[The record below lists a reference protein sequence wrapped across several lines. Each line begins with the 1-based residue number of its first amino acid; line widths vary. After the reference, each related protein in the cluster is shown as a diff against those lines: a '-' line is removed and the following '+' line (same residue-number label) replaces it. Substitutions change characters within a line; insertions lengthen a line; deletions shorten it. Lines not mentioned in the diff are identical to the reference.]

1 MNNKVTTH
9 QLTGILNDKDLINGI
24 TFVGFDTLTVP
35 KLKGGK
41 GNPHQGRITKLATG
55 FIGMIA
61 SNKVSSAYE
70 NMVNRRLLEEG
81 KEADFKA
88 GKLPWGQR
96 VEGTCLIENK
106 GVHYVQLIYTEHKK
120 TLLDM
125 VEKMGITLDD
135 DLRQRLDQVVVGY
148 ESKRGTVQY
157 FLDGQPIA
165 KEDIE
170 GLDTD
175 RNEGKQGGLSE
186 DFKVVV
192 RSPKVSSLVRLTMK
206 GETYLIED

>member
-9 QLTGILNDKDLINGI
+9 QLTGILNDKGLINGI

-70 NMVNRRLLEEG
+70 IMVNRRLLEEG

-106 GVHYVQLIYTEHKK
+106 GVYLEVIPDEKLVFTDTYTAGWKPAPDPFMTAIILFEDAGEGQTRYTAIARHRTPETRAQHEAMGFHEGWGTVVSQLEDYA
-120 TLLDM
+120 
-125 VEKMGITLDD
+125 
-135 DLRQRLDQVVVGY
+135 QRLLA
-148 ESKRGTVQY
+148 R
-157 FLDGQPIA
+157 
-165 KEDIE
+165 
-170 GLDTD
+170 
-175 RNEGKQGGLSE
+175 
-186 DFKVVV
+186 
-192 RSPKVSSLVRLTMK
+192 
-206 GETYLIED
+206 

>member
-1 MNNKVTTH
+1 MNKKVTTA
-9 QLTGILNDKDLINGI
+9 QLTQILADKDLINGI
-24 TFVGFDTLTVP
+24 TFVGFDMLTVP

-41 GNPHQGRITKLATG
+41 GNAHQGRITKLSTG
-55 FIGMIA
+55 YVGMIA

-70 NMVNRRLLEEG
+70 NMVNRRLLQEG
-81 KEADFKA
+81 KEANFEA

-106 GVHYVQLIYTEHKK
+106 GQHYVQLLFTQHKK

-135 DLRQRLDQVVVGY
+135 NLRQRLDQVVVGY
-148 ESKRGTVQY
+148 EGQRGTVQY

-170 GLDTD
+170 GLETD
-175 RNEGKQGGLSE
+175 KSEGKQGGLSD
-186 DFKVVV
+186 DFKVIV

-206 GETYLIED
+206 GDTYLIED